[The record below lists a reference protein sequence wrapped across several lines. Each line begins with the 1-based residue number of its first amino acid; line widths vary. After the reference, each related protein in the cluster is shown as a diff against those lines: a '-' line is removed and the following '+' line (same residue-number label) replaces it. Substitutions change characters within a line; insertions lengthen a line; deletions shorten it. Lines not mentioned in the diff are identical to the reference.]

1 MMFHPESKHVDI
13 NNFFKEHGYA
23 VIERF
28 YASDECDQLIERM
41 KGIVDKQS
49 QDNLGVF
56 YTIHDEEH
64 NKNKHLF
71 DSGDKISLFLEKGF
85 DAKTSR
91 NNLFHKLNK
100 VGHALHDIDP
110 IFSQF
115 SRKPALAKLSKALGI
130 KKPLLVQSMFIFKS
144 PKVGGEVVPHQDG
157 SFLYTEPESV
167 IGFWVALEDATIKN
181 GCLMISDK
189 GHFSPLRQRFR
200 KVNNESVMEQ
210 TCNEE
215 FPEVDLALEVK
226 KGSLVLL
233 HGRLP
238 HRSCA
243 NMSEKSRYA
252 YAVHVIDGHCHYLDD
267 NWLTRPTSMPFVGF

>member
-1 MMFHPESKHVDI
+1 MITSKILHQGVTI
-13 NNFFKEHGYA
+13 LKQSTHLAHYQNFYTA
-23 VIERF
+23 N
-28 YASDECDQLIERM
+28 ECDQLIERM
-41 KGIVDKQS
+41 KYLVEKQS
-49 QDNLGVF
+49 EDELGVF

-91 NNLFHKLNK
+91 DDLFHKLNK
-100 VGHALHDIDP
+100 VGHALHDLDP
-110 IFSQF
+110 VFSQF
-115 SRKPALAKLSKALGI
+115 SRKPALAELSKALGI
-130 KKPLLVQSMFIFKS
+130 ENSLLLQSMFIFKS

-167 IGFWVALEDATIKN
+167 IGFWVALEDATIEN
-181 GCLMISDK
+181 GCLMVADK
-189 GHFSPLRQRFR
+189 GHTPPLRQRFR

-210 TCNEE
+210 INDDKLPDT
-215 FPEVDLALEVK
+215 DLALEVK
-226 KGSLVLL
+226 KGSLVIL

-243 NMSEKSRYA
+243 NTSEKSRYA
-252 YAVHVIDGHCHYLDD
+252 YAIHVIDGECRYPDD
-267 NWLTRPTSMPFVGF
+267 NWLTRPESMPLTGF